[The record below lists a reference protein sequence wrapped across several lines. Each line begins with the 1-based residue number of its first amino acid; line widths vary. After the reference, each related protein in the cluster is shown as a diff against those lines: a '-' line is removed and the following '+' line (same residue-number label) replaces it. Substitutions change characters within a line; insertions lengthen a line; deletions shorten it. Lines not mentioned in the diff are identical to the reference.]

1 VKLQK
6 YVIDYGVFDPQLK
19 QLATR
24 NGKPAMLEFA
34 AAAYDADGIL
44 LNSILNDGLATTDAK
59 SNGKF
64 GTLFH
69 SEQELEVPPGAA
81 FIRIAVRDRLNDRTG
96 TLEVPLP
103 LKADTA
109 LAAVGKGN

>member
-1 VKLQK
+1 
-6 YVIDYGVFDPQLK
+6 
-19 QLATR
+19 
-24 NGKPAMLEFA
+24 MLEFA

-44 LNSILNDGLATTDAK
+44 LNSILNDGLASTDAK
-59 SNGKF
+59 PDGKF

-103 LKADTA
+103 LKPEGTVAS
-109 LAAVGKGN
+109 AAKGN